1 MREFLKG
8 NIRLARNPHFNILFN
23 NNNSIL
29 WNRDYSTGEFDIN
42 RTKKLLKFKKCK
54 YMVVGHTPQREGI
67 NLKKGLIWCTD
78 TGMSEAFGKRVND
91 NKLQLLL
98 IINNGKSM
106 KVLK

>member
-1 MREFLKG
+1 
-8 NIRLARNPHFNILFN
+8 
-23 NNNSIL
+23 
-29 WNRDYSTGEFDIN
+29 
-42 RTKKLLKFKKCK
+42 
-54 YMVVGHTPQREGI
+54 MVVGHTPQREGI

-98 IINNGKSM
+98 IRNNGKSM

>member
-1 MREFLKG
+1 
-8 NIRLARNPHFNILFN
+8 
-23 NNNSIL
+23 
-29 WNRDYSTGEFDIN
+29 
-42 RTKKLLKFKKCK
+42 
-54 YMVVGHTPQREGI
+54 MVVGHTPQREGI

-98 IINNGKSM
+98 ITNNGKSM